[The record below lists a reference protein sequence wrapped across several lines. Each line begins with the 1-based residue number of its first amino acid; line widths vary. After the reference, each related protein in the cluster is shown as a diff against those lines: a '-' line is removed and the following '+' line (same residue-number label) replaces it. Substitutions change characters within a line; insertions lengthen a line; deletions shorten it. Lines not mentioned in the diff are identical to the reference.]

1 MKKFY
6 FLISALFALSGCV
19 AMQDDEVSTLK
30 IKVLNLETRSQTQEK
45 RMAEIEERMD
55 KLEKRLSQE
64 FSQRFLEAQSK
75 VLSDL
80 EDTKR
85 DLTALQTKVEEFQF
99 QKEAES
105 KTQRKNLED
114 LLTRLE
120 ALELKMKEFEKKQTS
135 FSNVTQP
142 QALLNQTN
150 QPQNATLSLP
160 SPSVEK
166 TPSNQTG
173 DNKTISSQ
181 PPLKEEDLYQK
192 AYSLY
197 EKGDLKGA
205 RSLWNEYLRRFPKG
219 KWIGQ
224 TYFYIG
230 ETYFKEKEYEAA
242 ILEYQKLIEMPGA
255 NPLKPKAMLRQAE
268 SFVALKDKKAAEILY
283 KKIIQLYPGTKEAKE
298 AKEKLSKLK

>member
-1 MKKFY
+1 MKRFY
-6 FLISALFALSGCV
+6 LLISALFVLSGCV
-19 AMQDDEVSTLK
+19 AMQDDELSTLR
-30 IKVLNLETRSQTQEK
+30 IKVLNLETKAQTQEK
-45 RMAEIEERMD
+45 RMAESKERID
-55 KLEKRLSQE
+55 NLEKRLSQE
-64 FSQRFLEAQSK
+64 LSQRFLEAQSK

-80 EDTKR
+80 EEVKR
-85 DLTALQTKVEEFQF
+85 ELSSLQTKVEEFQF

-120 ALELKMKEFEKKQTS
+120 ALELKMKDFEKKQVG

-142 QALLNQTN
+142 QAQSNQT
-150 QPQNATLSLP
+150 QNATLSFP
-160 SPSVEK
+160 SSAVGK
-166 TPSNQTG
+166 TISNQTN
-173 DNKTISSQ
+173 DNKTTSYQ

-197 EKGDLKGA
+197 EKGDLKEA
-205 RSLWNEYLRRFPKG
+205 RRLWNEYLQRFPKG

-224 TYFYIG
+224 THFYIG
-230 ETYFKEKEYEAA
+230 ETYFREKEYEAA
-242 ILEYQKLIEMPGA
+242 ILEYQKLIELPGA

-268 SFVALKDKKAAEILY
+268 AFVALKDKKAAEILY

-298 AKEKLSKLK
+298 AKAELSKLK